1 MAEFESLRWEVN
13 VGVEPHDKRLLAL
26 GEQACSGLR
35 DRQFVVTGGAGGIGR
50 ACARDLVQRGAYVL
64 LIDVDARRLEEA
76 SAQIGAGDRI
86 AVHVSALAS
95 PAQAAAALDAAGRPI
110 FGLIHMAGLFEP
122 DPLAPDDHSVWDRAM
137 ASNLT
142 NGYDLAVA
150 YQSRRDTTVVG
161 RIVLCSSGAF
171 RRGSP
176 GRVSYSV
183 AKAGI
188 VGLARSLA
196 RQFAPHTL
204 VNAVAPNAIKTGM
217 TSAVFDER
225 GAAILATI
233 PLGRFGEPEEIAALV
248 TFLCGPGA
256 SYLTGQTINVDGGA
270 WNS

>member
-1 MAEFESLRWEVN
+1 MVTAQQRDGRAPTQGGNARAGYE
-13 VGVEPHDKRLLAL
+13 
-26 GEQACSGLR
+26 

-50 ACARDLVQRGAYVL
+50 ACARELVERGAHVL
-64 LIDVDARRLEEA
+64 LVDVDASRLEEA
-76 SAQIGAGDRI
+76 KAHIDGGDRV
-86 AVHVSALAS
+86 AVWVSLLAS
-95 PAQAAAALDAAGRPI
+95 PAQAAAALDATGRPI

-122 DPLAPDDHSVWDRAM
+122 DPLDPLDHSAWDRAM

-150 YQSRRDTTVVG
+150 YQSRRDSSAVG
-161 RIVLCSSGAF
+161 RIVFCSSGAY
-171 RRGSP
+171 RRGTP

-188 VGLARSLA
+188 VGLTRGLS

-204 VNAVAPNAIKTGM
+204 VNAVAPNAIKTNM
-217 TSAVFDER
+217 TSAVFNER
-225 GAAILATI
+225 GDAILATI
-233 PLGRFGEPEEIAALV
+233 PLGRFGEPEEIASVV